1 MKDFTLDTNII
12 KLLEEYFSRT
22 GNDQG

>member
-1 MKDFTLDTNII
+1 
-12 KLLEEYFSRT
+12 LLEEYFSRT